1 MGSKLDERGRCL
13 FAAAEVQAAGLGGVR
28 IVSEVAG
35 LARSTIN
42 RGEDDL
48 DAEPPANGRHRRAR
62 ARLWRIEL
70 QKLADETDLV
80 IDVHHF
86 PSGASKW
93 NKIGHC
99 IFCELTQSWR
109 GKPFVD
115 RLTVVSLIGAT
126 TTRTGL

>member
-1 MGSKLDERGRCL
+1 MGSKLDERGRRL
-13 FAAAEVQAAGLGGVR
+13 FAAAEVRAAGWGGVR

-35 LARSTIN
+35 LARSTID

-48 DAEPPANGRHRRAR
+48 DAEQPTNGLHRRAG

-70 QKLADETDLV
+70 QKLAEETDLV
-80 IDVHHF
+80 IHVHHF

-93 NKIGHC
+93 NKIEHP
-99 IFCELTQSWR
+99 IFCQLTQSWR
-109 GKPFVD
+109 GKPLFD
-115 RLTVVSLIGAT
+115 HLTIVSLIGAT